1 VKRPFLTILTVV
13 LAVMLA
19 TSVSFDPA
27 RAGSTALFAGMTGV
41 SLVLACVGA
50 VWAHREERLSEW
62 LTPRWGDLTA
72 SIVLAVSTFAGAWAF
87 FRFVTPQGT
96 PREAWIV
103 RVYAQ
108 IGDIST
114 LRTHL
119 GLVFACIVLVA
130 ASEEIVWR
138 GWVTALLEPHVGSR
152 RAWMVSAFLYA
163 LAHAPT
169 AWLLRDDVAGPN
181 PVIVLGALGAG
192 LFWGASSRV
201 FGRLTP
207 VIIAHVIFDWAAVVM
222 FRFWGPSV

>member
-1 VKRPFLTILTVV
+1 
-13 LAVMLA
+13 MLA
-19 TSVSFDPA
+19 ASFSFDPG
-27 RAGSTALFAGMTGV
+27 RAGTAWLFAGMTSV
-41 SLVLACVGA
+41 SVVLACIGA
-50 VWAHREERLSEW
+50 AWAHREERLSEW

-72 SIVLAVSTFAGAWAF
+72 SILLAVLTFAGAWAF

-108 IGDIST
+108 IGDPSV
-114 LRTHL
+114 LRAHL

-138 GWVTALLEPHVGSR
+138 GWVTALLEPQVGSR

-169 AWLLRDDVAGPN
+169 AWLLRDPVAGLN

-192 LFWGASSRV
+192 LFWGGASKA

-207 VIIAHVIFDWAAVVM
+207 IIIAHVIFDWAAVVM